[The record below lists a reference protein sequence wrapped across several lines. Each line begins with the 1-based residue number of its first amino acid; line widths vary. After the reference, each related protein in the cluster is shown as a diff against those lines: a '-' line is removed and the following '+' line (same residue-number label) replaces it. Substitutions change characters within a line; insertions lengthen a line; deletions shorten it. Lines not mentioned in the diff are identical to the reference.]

1 MPFARARQKGMG
13 KNMKLRIRYENEYQV
28 IELDEKAANRLW
40 VSLSLTGGEDMTKE
54 EKEQRIQEAWH
65 EHFNKSDYNC
75 FHKFDRHR
83 GNSKAQLNVDA
94 DNLDIS
100 EPQWEYEATCLKVR
114 EVLKPSAA
122 DMVVAIAL
130 DGQTV
135 AEYAASIGD
144 EANNVSHRYRRA
156 IKTLKKVF
164 SKTSFLLFSQGY

>member
-1 MPFARARQKGMG
+1 MG

-100 EPQWEYEATCLKVR
+100 EPLMD
-114 EVLKPSAA
+114 EVLDSR
-122 DMVVAIAL
+122 IFCNSRHC
-130 DGQTV
+130 
-135 AEYAASIGD
+135 ASPTPQIPYTKFCK
-144 EANNVSHRYRRA
+144 N
-156 IKTLKKVF
+156 
-164 SKTSFLLFSQGY
+164 SKCSGKSFPQCPQFD